1 MTYLVLRFSTIGN
14 VAMSVPVLHSVATRY
29 PEHQF
34 VVVSRKLLAPMF
46 HGYENI
52 HFETVDL
59 SGKHKGIKG
68 MWHLYKELKSKYDI
82 KKVIDLQNEYP
93 SIWLRRIFAFSGC
106 KTVAIDKG
114 LKAKCELVRKGAAE
128 ARPIKS
134 MFDFYAETFEKIGL
148 KTDKSF
154 VSIQEDLAANAAIEK
169 RFGKKEG
176 QWIGIAPFAKYA
188 SNRLPFR
195 TTKDIIAYFSKR
207 PGTKVFLF
215 GAGEIE
221 SEMLQQWADVFGN
234 VTCVAGQLQ
243 LDGELAL
250 MRKLDV
256 MVCMDSANKH
266 LSALIGQS
274 AISVWGGTHPYAGFY
289 AWNQRP
295 DNMLQLDLPCR
306 PCTINGTDTCK
317 RQDFACIKGITA
329 QQVIE
334 KVELK
339 LKMKTDAA
347 K

>member
-46 HGYENI
+46 YGYGNI

-59 SGKHKGIKG
+59 AGRHKGFKG
-68 MWHLYKELKSKYDI
+68 MRLLYRELKEKYDI
-82 KKVIDLQNEYP
+82 QQVIDLQNEYP
-93 SIWLRRIFAFSGC
+93 AIWLRRMFAWSGC
-106 KTVAIDKG
+106 RSFCIDKG
-114 LKAKCELVRKGAAE
+114 RKAKRGLIRNGAA
-128 ARPIKS
+128 RTKPIKS
-134 MFDFYAETFEKIGL
+134 MFDYYAETFEKAGL
-148 KTDKSF
+148 KTDDSF
-154 VSIQEDLAANAAIEK
+154 VSIAEDPVATASIEK
-169 RFGKKEG
+169 RFGHKEG

-195 TTKDIIAYFSKR
+195 TTKEIISYFSTR
-207 PGTKVFLF
+207 PHTKVFLF

-234 VTCVAGQLQ
+234 VTCVAGRLQ

-250 MRKLDV
+250 MRKLDA
-256 MVCMDSANKH
+256 MICMDSANKH

-274 AISVWGGTHPYAGFY
+274 AISIWGGTHPYGGFY
-289 AWNQRP
+289 AWKQHA
-295 DNMLQLDLPCR
+295 DNMLQISLPCR
-306 PCTINGTDTCK
+306 PCTINGTDNCK
-317 RQDFACIKGITA
+317 RKDFACIKGITA

-339 LKMKTDAA
+339 LKA
-347 K
+347 KAETTE